1 MATNKDFIVKNG
13 LSVGEDISVSGSV
26 TSHLQFDDSV
36 QLQLGT
42 DSDLL
47 IYHDNSNAYID
58 DVGLGSLYIRSGTT
72 YFQNAAGTKTS
83 IQTNSGAG
91 QTLFFNNDP
100 IFATLV
106 DGVSVTG
113 NAVLT
118 GELRGPASFVID
130 PSTVGDNT
138 GTVVIK
144 GDLTVEGT
152 TTTVNSTQ
160 LDVVDKNITVAK
172 NSANAA
178 AASGAGLTVDV
189 GTNSPAVAS
198 PQLTYDAVQDRWQ
211 MNKGLELLSGAPL
224 VVGTGTTDVGRIEN
238 SSGIFSITA
247 YTGRQIAFGNDT
259 NGEHVRIDAN
269 GQVGIGIQVPSVAL
283 DVSGDIEATGTIT
296 GSDFSGITMGGSLS
310 GAHDDA
316 KVQYGNS
323 FSGTPA
329 QGHFFFDAL
338 NQKLKVYTGS
348 AFVDAVPAGGGG
360 GGGSGS
366 SDATATFRKYTYTL
380 TGTTNAISG
389 MEDDIV
395 ATTNFISGRKYQ
407 ITTVGNTDFTAIGA
421 GSNAAGVVFVSTGV
435 GGGTT
440 GRAREVLFYATGGT
454 QNIEVYVNGVKAV
467 EGSANDY
474 VATTGTSVTFTS
486 NLAVGDVVDVQVY
499 ELLTNDS
506 YYLKSEVYT
515 KAETNTQIT
524 TGTSSYLPL
533 TGGNLTGNLNVGAAG
548 STALFTAYGGATARP
563 TFVHASGYGGLQL
576 AGTGA
581 GSGSSLIFSNNHT
594 NGIIEEWSI
603 FHDGATD
610 DLVFIS
616 GDPADVATEER
627 MRLTEDGK
635 LGIGTN
641 SPDYLV
647 HAENST
653 ATAPGYIATSAN
665 GQFVMAIG
673 SQNSPG
679 VAQEAFVGTLSDTRF
694 KIKVNS
700 VVKGSWTDNGLAIG
714 TQSSAY
720 TNLDVAG
727 EIAMSAGN
735 AHAVFSSDSHGRI
748 YLKANENTVNATTAI
763 HMQMPVIS
771 GSGTLED
778 KLVINHSDI
787 TAYKNVLPNANA
799 TLDLGSSTLAWRNV
813 YTNDLHLSNEGQE
826 EGNSVD
832 GTKGN
837 WTIQEGEEH
846 LYIINNKSGKKY
858 KFALEEIE

>member
-1 MATNKDFIVKNG
+1 VATNKDFIVKNG

-26 TSHLQFDDSV
+26 TSNLQFDDSI
-36 QLQLGT
+36 QAQFGT
-42 DSDLL
+42 GTELK
-47 IYHDNSNAYID
+47 IYHDGSHARINNSTGNFNLQAD
-58 DVGLGSLYIRSGTT
+58 DFHLTDRL
-72 YFQNAAGTKTS
+72 NAAVS
-83 IQTNSGAG
+83 
-91 QTLFFNNDP
+91 F
-100 IFATLV
+100 LV
-106 DGVSVTG
+106 DHDGATDIKYNQSSRLVTTNTGVDITG

-130 PSTVGDNT
+130 PHGIGNNT
-138 GTVVIK
+138 GAVVIK

-211 MNKGLELLSGAPL
+211 MNKGLELLSGSPL

-238 SSGIFSITA
+238 SSGVFSVTA

-296 GSDFSGITMGGSLS
+296 GTDFSGITMGGSLS

-348 AFVDAVPAGGGG
+348 AFVDAVPASGGG

-380 TGTTNAISG
+380 ASSTNAVSG

-421 GSNAAGVVFVSTGV
+421 GSNAVGVVFVSTGV

-506 YYLKSEVYT
+506 YYLKTQTYT
-515 KAETNTQIT
+515 QAQVNSQIT
-524 TGTSSYLPL
+524 TGTSAYLPL
-533 TGGNLTGNLNVGAAG
+533 VGGELTGNLVM
-548 STALFTAYGGATARP
+548 
-563 TFVHASGYGGLQL
+563 SGTSPQLQFE
-576 AGTGA
+576 T
-581 GSGSSLIFSNNHT
+581 SSSHPNFQIAVQENTSNAFE
-594 NGIIEEWSI
+594 ISS
-603 FHDGATD
+603 GATD
-610 DLVFIS
+610 ADATDDTFIPRVTVMDS
-616 GDPADVATEER
+616 GYV
-627 MRLTEDGK
+627 
-635 LGIGTN
+635 GIGLGVGGVPTSQLTVGGNSITTANPTAMFTDMTN
-641 SPDYLV
+641 GGSIGIRGRSP
-647 HAENST
+647 T
-653 ATAPGYIATSAN
+653 I
-665 GQFVMAIG
+665 
-673 SQNSPG
+673 
-679 VAQEAFVGTLSDTRF
+679 AFVR
-694 KIKVNS
+694 
-700 VVKGSWTDNGLAIG
+700 
-714 TQSSAY
+714 
-720 TNLDVAG
+720 
-727 EIAMSAGN
+727 
-735 AHAVFSSDSHGRI
+735 HR
-748 YLKANENTVNATTAI
+748 
-763 HMQMPVIS
+763 
-771 GSGTLED
+771 
-778 KLVINHSDI
+778 
-787 TAYKNVLPNANA
+787 
-799 TLDLGSSTLAWRNV
+799 
-813 YTNDLHLSNEGQE
+813 
-826 EGNSVD
+826 
-832 GTKGN
+832 
-837 WTIQEGEEH
+837 
-846 LYIINNKSGKKY
+846 
-858 KFALEEIE
+858 

>member
-1 MATNKDFIVKNG
+1 VATNKDFIVKNG

-26 TSHLQFDDSV
+26 TSNLQFDDSV

-58 DVGLGSLYIRSGTT
+58 DVGAGSLYIRSGTT

-130 PSTVGDNT
+130 PTAIGDNT
-138 GTVVIK
+138 GAVVIK

-152 TTTVNSTQ
+152 TTTINSTT
-160 LDVVDKNITVAK
+160 LDVADKNITLNFGAGDTSATANNAGITVQDAIDTGSSTTDATMLWNQLDERFDFSHPIAAGRFSRLGLAGHESIFTHSTTN
-172 NSANAA
+172 NSAIIC
-178 AASGAGLTVDV
+178 SGSDNIEIRG
-189 GTNSPAVAS
+189 
-198 PQLTYDAVQDRWQ
+198 R
-211 MNKGLELLSGAPL
+211 LSDNYQIYAK
-224 VVGTGTTDVGRIEN
+224 
-238 SSGIFSITA
+238 SG
-247 YTGRQIAFGNDT
+247 GN
-259 NGEHVRIDAN
+259 
-269 GQVGIGIQVPSVAL
+269 VGIGKIPGSVKL
-283 DVSGDIEATGTIT
+283 DVAGDIASSGTIT

-310 GAHDDA
+310 GSHDDA

-329 QGHFFFDAL
+329 QGHFFFDSL

-348 AFVDAVPAGGGG
+348 AFVDAVPASGGG

-380 TGTTNAISG
+380 ASSTNAISG
-389 MEDDIV
+389 KEDDEV
-395 ATTNFISGRKYQ
+395 TTGDFISGRLYE
-407 ITTVGNTDFTAIGA
+407 ITVVGDTNFTSIGSTANVVGTQFTA
-421 GSNAAGVVFVSTGV
+421 TDV

-440 GRAREVLFYATGGT
+440 GKAKEVLFYATGGT

-467 EGSANDY
+467 EGSSNDY

-486 NLAVGDVVDVQVY
+486 NLSSGDVVDIQVY

-506 YYLKSEVYT
+506 FYLKTETYT
-515 KAETNTQIT
+515 QAQVNSQIA

-533 TGGNLTGNLNVGAAG
+533 AGGSLTGNLNVAG
-548 STALFTAYGGATARP
+548 TIKSDNAYGGFITLKRSDTTTTNNSDIGAINFEHTDSDDAGVAATIL
-563 TFVHASGYGGLQL
+563 ASGDGTAGGGKLRFFT
-576 AGTGA
+576 GTPTTRQA
-581 GSGSSLIFSNNHT
+581 
-594 NGIIEEWSI
+594 
-603 FHDGATD
+603 
-610 DLVFIS
+610 
-616 GDPADVATEER
+616 
-627 MRLTEDGK
+627 RLTILSNGDI
-635 LGIGTN
+635 GIGTD

-653 ATAPGYIATSAN
+653 AIDPSYIATSAN
-665 GQFVMAIG
+665 GAFIMAMG
-673 SQNSPG
+673 SQNSPN
-679 VAQEAFVGTLSDTRF
+679 VAQEAFIGTLSNTRF

-700 VVKGSWTDNGLAIG
+700 VVKASWTDNGLAIG

-720 TNLDVAG
+720 TDLDVAG
-727 EIAMSAGN
+727 EIAMSSGN

-748 YLKANENTVNATTAI
+748 YLKANENAVNATTAI
-763 HMQMPVIS
+763 HMQMPQIS